1 MAETSYKFFPT
12 HHCGWIASVNPF
24 LNPLLLSYLYLAQVK
39 FAQLP
44 LLEISKV
51 YVCPGCSYLLW
62 KSLQKGSS
70 TTSSPF
76 PPHNWHNL
84 HQTHPMQRIFCTV
97 LSFFSAQKASQ
108 SAGDDRP
115 PIGSFAM
122 CTSTPTAA
130 HLFVQGRFFFHAILS
145 SIFFYIL
152 ASRFWSMPCSTALKK
167 LKPSSICYSRA
178 QIA

>member
-1 MAETSYKFFPT
+1 MFETSYKFFST
-12 HHCGWIASVNPF
+12 HHCGWIALVNPL

-70 TTSSPF
+70 MTSSPF

-84 HQTHPMQRIFCTV
+84 HQTHQMQRIFCTV

-108 SAGDDRP
+108 SAGYDRP

-122 CTSTPTAA
+122 CTWTLKLSPPLTFLLCAYKQQIFLP
-130 HLFVQGRFFFHAILS
+130 RYSFFHFL
-145 SIFFYIL
+145 L
-152 ASRFWSMPCSTALKK
+152 
-167 LKPSSICYSRA
+167 YSC
-178 QIA
+178 